1 MLRLV
6 VRRLIGGIVLIV
18 LLTFTTFVAANSIP
32 QNKACIF
39 VDCMTATRAEMK
51 AALHEHGFD
60 RPVLVQYGDYM
71 WGIVSTGSLGS
82 SWNGIRLDAIIGAS
96 LPATTSLVAGGMVLT
111 LLLALP
117 LGALA
122 AVRPRSLLDRTF
134 LTSSVVGLAVHPF
147 VLGIGLAS
155 FFHALGAPRNGY
167 CPLTSSSIP
176 EQAVTPGEPIPIY
189 HSGQGP
195 QPCGGLR
202 DWAWH
207 LAVPWLV
214 FALFFVPIYLRMIR
228 TRLVGTL
235 SEPYITTAR
244 AKGATERRVV
254 VHHALR
260 NSIGPLLPM
269 VALDAGTAI
278 TAAIYIETIFG
289 LPGLGHLAV
298 AGLTGDVGRIHYD
311 LPFLISLVLTIGVF
325 VVVLTMLADI
335 ASAWLDPRIRPK
347 VFS

>member
-1 MLRLV
+1 
-6 VRRLIGGIVLIV
+6 
-18 LLTFTTFVAANSIP
+18 
-32 QNKACIF
+32 
-39 VDCMTATRAEMK
+39 
-51 AALHEHGFD
+51 
-60 RPVLVQYGDYM
+60 
-71 WGIVSTGSLGS
+71 
-82 SWNGIRLDAIIGAS
+82 
-96 LPATTSLVAGGMVLT
+96 
-111 LLLALP
+111 
-117 LGALA
+117 
-122 AVRPRSLLDRTF
+122 
-134 LTSSVVGLAVHPF
+134 
-147 VLGIGLAS
+147 
-155 FFHALGAPRNGY
+155 
-167 CPLTSSSIP
+167 
-176 EQAVTPGEPIPIY
+176 
-189 HSGQGP
+189 
-195 QPCGGLR
+195 
-202 DWAWH
+202 
-207 LAVPWLV
+207 
-214 FALFFVPIYLRMIR
+214 MIR